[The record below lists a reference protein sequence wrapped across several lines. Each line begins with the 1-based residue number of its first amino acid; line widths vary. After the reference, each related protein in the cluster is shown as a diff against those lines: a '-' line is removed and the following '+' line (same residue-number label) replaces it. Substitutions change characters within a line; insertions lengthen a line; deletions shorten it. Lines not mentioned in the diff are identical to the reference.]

1 MHISWWPRWS
11 KRAASSPP
19 PTTPKMATQRNPHC
33 LLRLLAGLI
42 EAPLGIHRS
51 NLLVALEN
59 IDDGPLAAVVL
70 VVFLSVRLADQR
82 VRAQRHFVA
91 VSHFFFGLTIEGG
104 AENSDDQDS
113 DAEVDDVAAV
123 AARVPVQ

>member
-1 MHISWWPRWS
+1 MSFNDGTAGVGIQSFVNQVEVFRRGGADAW
-11 KRAASSPP
+11 
-19 PTTPKMATQRNPHC
+19 NG
-33 LLRLLAGLI
+33 LRLLAGLV

-59 IDDGPLAAVVL
+59 IDDGPLAAVIL
-70 VVFLSVRLADQR
+70 VVFLSVRLADER

-91 VSHFFFGLTIEGG
+91 VSHFLFGLTIEGG
-104 AENSDDQDS
+104 TENSDDQDG